1 MTAWIAAY
9 LIAANL
15 AAFALMGAD
24 KRRAQRC
31 RWRIPERTLF
41 LSALVGGSLGAILGM
56 YFFHHKTKHLHFV
69 VGLPLILLA
78 QLILGVWI
86 SNRG

>member
-1 MTAWIAAY
+1 MTGWIALY

-69 VGLPLILLA
+69 VGLPFILLA

>member
-1 MTAWIAAY
+1 MTGWIALY

>member
-1 MTAWIAAY
+1 MTGWIEVY

>member
-1 MTAWIAAY
+1 MTRGIIVY

-24 KRRAQRC
+24 KRWAQRC

-86 SNRG
+86 SNGG